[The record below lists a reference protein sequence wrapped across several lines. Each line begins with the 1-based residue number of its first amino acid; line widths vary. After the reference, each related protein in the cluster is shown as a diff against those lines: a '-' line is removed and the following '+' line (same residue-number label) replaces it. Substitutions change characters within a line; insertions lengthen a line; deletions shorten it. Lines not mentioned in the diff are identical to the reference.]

1 MELGFKQLE
10 VWNKAIDFADN
21 VIDLTEKL
29 NTQSKHYR
37 LIEQVEACSAS
48 VLANIAEGKGRS
60 SNKEFIQFLYIARG
74 SLYETISFLWLFEK
88 RKWITKDQLNE
99 LETAAVQ
106 LAAMIKGLINAI
118 SKNLK

>member
-48 VLANIAEGKGRS
+48 VSANIAEGKGRS

>member
-1 MELGFKQLE
+1 MELGFKKLD
-10 VWNKAIDFADN
+10 VWNKAIDFADS

-48 VLANIAEGKGRS
+48 VSANIAEGKGRN
-60 SNKEFIQFLYIARG
+60 SNKEFIQFLYIARA
-74 SLYETISFLWLFEK
+74 SLYETISFLSLFEK

-99 LETAAVQ
+99 LEEEAIE
-106 LAAMIKGLINAI
+106 LASMIKGLINAI
-118 SKNLK
+118 AKNLK

>member
-10 VWNKAIDFADN
+10 VWNKVIDFVDS
-21 VIDLTEKL
+21 VIDLMKKL

-37 LIEQVEACSAS
+37 LIEQVEACSVS
-48 VLANIAEGKGRS
+48 VSANIAEGKGRN

-88 RKWITKDQLNE
+88 RKWITKEQLNE
-99 LETAAVQ
+99 LEIAAVQ
-106 LAAMIKGLINAI
+106 LAAMIKGLINATA
-118 SKNLK
+118 KNLK